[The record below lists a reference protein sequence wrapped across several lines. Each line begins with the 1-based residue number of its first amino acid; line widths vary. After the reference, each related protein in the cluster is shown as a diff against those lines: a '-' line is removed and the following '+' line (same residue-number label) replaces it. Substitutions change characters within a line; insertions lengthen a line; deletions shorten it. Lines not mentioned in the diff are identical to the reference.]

1 MLSKLRPESH
11 AERNGMREN
20 LFALEQDRSVIGW
33 LSNLIT
39 EIINTYKAHAQSNL
53 RQREV
58 TVLCIRCPPVTSLQS
73 FSRGATLRRMGF

>member
-1 MLSKLRPESH
+1 MQLEEDSNATLFIAEASH

-20 LFALEQDRSVIGW
+20 LFALKQDRSVIGW
-33 LSNLIT
+33 LSHL
-39 EIINTYKAHAQSNL
+39 HAQSNL